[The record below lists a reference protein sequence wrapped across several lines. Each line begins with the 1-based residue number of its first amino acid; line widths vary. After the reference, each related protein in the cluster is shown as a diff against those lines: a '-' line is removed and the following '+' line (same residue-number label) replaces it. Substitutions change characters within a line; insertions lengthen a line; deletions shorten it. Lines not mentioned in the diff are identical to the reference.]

1 MLEKILQSTA
11 VKIGLGI
18 VALSLILEIT
28 QLVKGDAPKIML
40 FVATLVIAIGIIKD
54 RKNWADKED

>member
-28 QLVKGDAPKIML
+28 QLVKGDAPKIMI